1 MGVER
6 RRAHGH
12 DVTMVNTQNPNLA
25 GILALCLGV
34 LVFSAQDAILKS
46 VSHNYAVSEAIAIR
60 CTVALPIL
68 LAMVHAEAGIKRL
81 ISPNFGAMALRGVIM
96 LVAYTA
102 YFMSLPALPLAEAI
116 ALFFCAPVLVTI
128 MSGPL
133 LGETIRAGTWV
144 AVIAGFIGVF
154 IIVQPG
160 SALFEPAALL
170 SLISAATYA
179 FSMILAR
186 KLGVAEPATVMSF
199 YQNAV
204 YLAGAFLMAGAFA
217 ALGIH
222 DAGHP
227 SLDFLVRSW
236 IIPSFSDFWLMA
248 ACGVIAALGMS
259 LLTHAY
265 RSAQANIVTVFEY
278 TGMIWTPLWGFL
290 FFDEIPKWTTVA
302 GTILIVAAGI
312 LAMRSAAVP
321 PVKSAD
327 AST

>member
-1 MGVER
+1 M
-6 RRAHGH
+6 
-12 DVTMVNTQNPNLA
+12 MINTKNPNLA
-25 GILALCLGV
+25 GILSLCLGV
-34 LVFSAQDAILKS
+34 LVFSTQDAILKS
-46 VSHNYAVSEAIAIR
+46 VSHDYAVSEAIAIR

-68 LAMVHAEAGIKRL
+68 LAMVHTEAGIKRL
-81 ISPNFGAMALRGVIM
+81 VSPNFKAMVLRGVIM
-96 LVAYTA
+96 LIAYTA

-116 ALFFCAPVLVTI
+116 ALFFCVPILITI
-128 MSGPL
+128 MSGPM
-133 LGETIRAGTWV
+133 LGEAIGAGTWV
-144 AVIAGFIGVF
+144 AVIAGFIGVLV
-154 IIVQPG
+154 IVQPG
-160 SALFEPAALL
+160 TALFEPAALL

-199 YQNAV
+199 YQNGV
-204 YLAGAFLMAGAFA
+204 YLVGALLMAGLFG

-227 SLDFLVRSW
+227 SLNFLVRSW
-236 IIPSFSDFWLMA
+236 VVPSVNDFWLMA

-265 RSAQANIVTVFEY
+265 RTAQANIVTVFEY

-290 FFDEIPKWTTVA
+290 FFNEIPKWTTVA
-302 GTILIVAAGI
+302 GTVLIIAAG
-312 LAMRSAAVP
+312 LFAMRSATQTP
-321 PVKSAD
+321 LRDAD